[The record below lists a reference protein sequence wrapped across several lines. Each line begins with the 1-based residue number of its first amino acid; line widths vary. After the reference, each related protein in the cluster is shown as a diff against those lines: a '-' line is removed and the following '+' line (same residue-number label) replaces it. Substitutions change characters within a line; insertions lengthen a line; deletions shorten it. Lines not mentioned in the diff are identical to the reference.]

1 MASLGTLITLEF
13 SKLIR
18 RPMTWILA
26 LIFVSFMAFMYFA
39 LTLAILAA
47 DVEGME
53 GFDPAGLQD
62 QMFLPDGLAFG
73 NSLLVGVSAV
83 LMIILAAGS
92 FGSEFSWATV
102 RTTLLMRADRT
113 TLVWSKLTVLAVMAL
128 LLSAVGMVIV
138 VAGALVS
145 ELIAGEAGVAVGDR
159 LTGDLLADAAV
170 VTGRTVIYLAVWAL
184 IGGMLALA
192 TSSMAIGTGVGLATY
207 FVGDLFTSLIGQLG
221 DIGELAA
228 RMMPNYGVNQL
239 IMMNQVSPPEFTGT
253 DYAWIVGNLLLYV
266 ALFTVLGLYRFRRMN
281 VLAASS

>member
-1 MASLGTLITLEF
+1 MASLGTLISLEF

-39 LTLAILAA
+39 LTLAILAS

-53 GFDPAGLQD
+53 GFDPASLQE
-62 QMFLPDGLAFG
+62 QMFLPNGLAFG
-73 NSLLVGVSAV
+73 NSLLVGVGAV

-113 TLVWSKLTVLAVMAL
+113 TLVGSKLVVLAVMAML
-128 LLSAVGMVIV
+128 LAVVGMVIV
-138 VAGALVS
+138 VAGALLA
-145 ELIAGEAGVAVGDR
+145 EIIAGDMSVGIGDR
-159 LTGDLLADAAV
+159 LTGDLLADLVA
-170 VTGRTVIYLAVWAL
+170 VTGRTVIFLAVWAL
-184 IGGMLALA
+184 IGGMIALA

-207 FVGDLFTSLIGQLG
+207 FVGDIFTTLIGQLG

-228 RMMPNYGVNQL
+228 RLMPNYGLNQL
-239 IMMNQVSPPEFTGT
+239 VLMNQVSPPEFTGT
-253 DYAWIVGNLLLYV
+253 DYVWIVGNLLLYV
-266 ALFTVLGLYRFRRMN
+266 ALFTALGLYRFRRMD